1 MKNALVVA
9 LALTG
14 SSALAQTEIT
24 REEFEATVA
33 RKGFNRK
40 CLHLSDTGRG
50 ILRALAAL
58 DTNNPGGYSTVGTGF
73 SVEVCAPAN
82 WIARR
87 MDEAKRFYVELKWE
101 DLAEQDRA
109 NLLHVVALPDRT
121 TNLNVENGD
130 SVAHVVL
137 RHPDKE
143 KRKAVVVQP
152 LFKRPFGMEQQNN
165 LGGKAELAG
174 VDAAFPFEVLAAV
187 QDEKGEFLITV
198 VGEGQE
204 KNFKVKTKHLDDLG
218 LTRASMLH

>member
-1 MKNALVVA
+1 MKRL
-9 LALTG
+9 LALTLTLVAG
-14 SSALAQTEIT
+14 ASFAQSPQTEIT
-24 REEFEATVA
+24 QAEFVA
-33 RKGFNRK
+33 ITAQKGFNRK
-40 CLHLSDTGRG
+40 CLHLTDTGR
-50 ILRALAAL
+50 AFMHAM
-58 DTNNPGGYSTVGTGF
+58 TMTQGGYSTAGTGF

-87 MDEAKRFYVELKWE
+87 MDEAKRSYIELRWE

-121 TNLNVENGD
+121 TNLNVENGE

-143 KRKAVVVQP
+143 KRKTVVVQP
-152 LFKRPFGMEQQNN
+152 LFKRPFGQEQQNN

-174 VDAAFPFEVLAAV
+174 IDAVFPFDALAAV
-187 QDEKGEFLITV
+187 RDEKGEFLITV
-198 VGEGQE
+198 VGEAGE

-218 LTRASMLH
+218 FASR